1 MSIMMLI
8 ATLAVGLILLML
20 GFVLK
25 SKWLKTLSVVPF
37 GIVLF
42 QLIRLIGF
50 LFN

>member
-1 MSIMMLI
+1 MSILMLI
-8 ATLAVGLILLML
+8 AILAVGLILLIL

-25 SKWLKTLSVVPF
+25 NKWLKILSVVPF
-37 GIVLF
+37 GIILF